1 VLARLDEWVALV
13 PGTGIGHGLC
23 LAPQRGTRGRLLQ
36 TGALNRLG
44 QRHAELD
51 RAQLVAPHLVELG
64 ALGEHP
70 VQLVR
75 QERHRL
81 VALVRLDGDIDRGPV
96 YREVPLG
103 LETRGKFLPQVALEF
118 HSQAQDVLLM
128 PEQSL
133 GFLVNKRFQGRCEF
147 EVYARDDQLR
157 IVLPVHRRAFDFV
170 LTLFGRKWS
179 RLRKVKSKNF
189 MPTPDTA
196 LKNIAAVIITGGS
209 SGIGKSFIELI
220 GKLRPDL
227 EICNLSRR
235 EPTISG
241 NTQLKLRHV
250 ACDLSDSAQVGR
262 ALGDV
267 AEFLKTRAPSGGIL
281 LINNSGFG
289 VYGRFPE
296 PAIAQQVEMVDVNV
310 RAVLQLTGGL
320 LPAIKA
326 RGGVIVTVASTA
338 AFQPTAY
345 LGVYGATKAFV
356 LHWSLALNEELRGTG
371 VRTLAVCPGPTST
384 DFFRRAGLAEGSVPD
399 AFGETSEQVVLAS
412 LRAIAAG
419 KSMIVSGWRNKL
431 MTAVSSKFPKPLVAR
446 LGAIVLSR
454 YRMKQVKA

>member
-1 VLARLDEWVALV
+1 
-13 PGTGIGHGLC
+13 
-23 LAPQRGTRGRLLQ
+23 
-36 TGALNRLG
+36 
-44 QRHAELD
+44 
-51 RAQLVAPHLVELG
+51 
-64 ALGEHP
+64 
-70 VQLVR
+70 
-75 QERHRL
+75 
-81 VALVRLDGDIDRGPV
+81 
-96 YREVPLG
+96 
-103 LETRGKFLPQVALEF
+103 
-118 HSQAQDVLLM
+118 
-128 PEQSL
+128 
-133 GFLVNKRFQGRCEF
+133 
-147 EVYARDDQLR
+147 
-157 IVLPVHRRAFDFV
+157 
-170 LTLFGRKWS
+170 
-179 RLRKVKSKNF
+179 
-189 MPTPDTA
+189 
-196 LKNIAAVIITGGS
+196 
-209 SGIGKSFIELI
+209 
-220 GKLRPDL
+220 
-227 EICNLSRR
+227 
-235 EPTISG
+235 
-241 NTQLKLRHV
+241 LRHV

-267 AEFLKTRAPSGGIL
+267 GEFLKTRAPSGGIL